1 MNILFEIA
9 EKKRERLAQ
18 RIKDAPV
25 ETLMEKLSSAPAC
38 RGFKNA
44 VSAAGRI
51 NIIAEVKQASPSAG
65 IISADF
71 NPAAQAARYQSAG
84 VAAISVLTE
93 EDYFKG
99 SLDHL
104 VAVRKRTSL
113 PVLRKDFIIDTYQI
127 YESRVYG
134 ADAILLIA
142 TLHEPGVLRKF
153 LEIAE
158 TLGMDCLLEIHNEQE
173 LQKVSGLPFGILGI
187 NNRNLADF
195 SVDLASSARLATMAG
210 EGKTVVIESG
220 IKTADDIAMFTSKGI
235 SAFLIGETLM
245 RSQNVAAT
253 IKDMTGI

>member
-1 MNILFEIA
+1 M
-9 EKKRERLAQ
+9 
-18 RIKDAPV
+18 
-25 ETLMEKLSSAPAC
+25 
-38 RGFKNA
+38 
-44 VSAAGRI
+44 
-51 NIIAEVKQASPSAG
+51 
-65 IISADF
+65 
-71 NPAAQAARYQSAG
+71 
-84 VAAISVLTE
+84 AAISVLTE